1 MQAFLGS
8 DDQRNQKVTGVTG
21 VTGVGHPGSK
31 KILLQLDDLE
41 CNSPLDSKI
50 AEVVAKTKGSES
62 ISLVF

>member
-1 MQAFLGS
+1 M
-8 DDQRNQKVTGVTG
+8 TG

-62 ISLVF
+62 ISLVL